1 MWVLLVGGRLTD
13 GQGFP
18 LASIGG
24 HGAPLLGARAAARGR
39 SANAAMS
46 TPTPRPIVWQP
57 EPPFRPGRFVCTYVP
72 EQKIHFVCVASTGST
87 ILRRVVTI
95 SQLAKRQLADYD
107 RHKPGTLF
115 EDQAIE
121 LTVAESYALQFEIA
135 HLREARGESV
145 AGYKIGCISPVMQ
158 AQLGLD
164 QPVFGQVFDTEL
176 HPCGVTLALADYD
189 GLAIE
194 GEFAVRVGED
204 VRGFA
209 SEFAVIELHNY
220 VIRRPPLTAQELIA
234 NNAIHAGV
242 VLPREQRRFLRGPAE
257 LLDESI
263 AIFRNGEN
271 LGTATG
277 GALPDGPL
285 GSIARLV
292 QHLERYEKS
301 IYPGQIILTG
311 SPLPLYSAERADRFE
326 VRCQHLAEVT
336 ALISE
341 KSSRGGRYWPYS
353 D

>member
-1 MWVLLVGGRLTD
+1 
-13 GQGFP
+13 
-18 LASIGG
+18 
-24 HGAPLLGARAAARGR
+24 
-39 SANAAMS
+39 MS
-46 TPTPRPIVWQP
+46 TPTPKPIVWQLELALQTP
-57 EPPFRPGRFVCTYVP
+57 AFRVYLCTGAKDPFR
-72 EQKIHFVCVASTGST
+72 
-87 ILRRVVTI
+87 LRSVNRLRYTETRCDD

-107 RHKPGTLF
+107 RHRPGTVF
-115 EDQAIE
+115 EGQAIE

-135 HLREARGESV
+135 RLREARGERV

-242 VLPREQRRFLRGPAE
+242 VLPREERRFLRGPAE

-277 GALPDGPL
+277 RALPDGPL

-301 IYPGQIILTG
+301 IYPSQIILTG
-311 SPLPLYSAERADRFE
+311 SPLPLYSAEGANRFE

-341 KSSRGGRYWPYS
+341 KSSRSVRYLPYS